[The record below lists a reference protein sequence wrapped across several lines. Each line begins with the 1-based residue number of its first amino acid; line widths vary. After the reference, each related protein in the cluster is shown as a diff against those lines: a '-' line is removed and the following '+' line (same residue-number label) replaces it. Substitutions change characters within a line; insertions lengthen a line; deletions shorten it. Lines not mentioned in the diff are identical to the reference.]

1 MFQTLDKDIIF
12 FVNHLS
18 ITFHELSMRR
28 LVFSPGMH
36 AQDAGKKTLP
46 SFSMYVG

>member
-18 ITFHELSMRR
+18 IIFHELSMRR